1 MFNSQFYAFD
11 SSKHAISYDPALNFQ
26 LVLEPS
32 LKLVIDRWRV
42 TLDLDLAGKD
52 DLDQSYSFLRV
63 KG

>member
-11 SSKHAISYDPALNFQ
+11 SSKYAIPYDPALNFQ

-32 LKLVIDRWRV
+32 LNLAVDTWRV
-42 TLDLDLAGKD
+42 TLDLELAGKD
-52 DLDQSYSFLRV
+52 DLDQPYSFLRV